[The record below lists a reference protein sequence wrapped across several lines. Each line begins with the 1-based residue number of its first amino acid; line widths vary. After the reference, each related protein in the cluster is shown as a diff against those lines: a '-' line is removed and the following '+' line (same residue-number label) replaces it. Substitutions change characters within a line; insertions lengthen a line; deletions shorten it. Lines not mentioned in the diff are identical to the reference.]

1 MAINMM
7 LSCEHPFGQEWRI
20 DKEIG
25 KGSYGVV
32 YQLSRNDAGES
43 ITSAMKW
50 IPLPGD
56 DAEIQRMYVEGLTRT
71 SVREYYE
78 KLKAGFSEEIQLLYR
93 LRGKSHVVSLEDY
106 MIIPRE
112 GENTVGYDIFIRMEL
127 LTSLEKW
134 LSKKKTITYRDIVQ
148 IGEDLCDALN
158 DCSRLSIIHRD
169 IKPDNIFVTD
179 DNRFKL
185 GDFGIARRLQRDDL
199 NASQRVGSLGYMSP
213 EVFHAQSY
221 DLRADLYSL
230 GLVLYKLVND
240 RREPFSPPAP
250 EVVTPQMANK
260 ANETRLSGSVLL
272 KPERIPDSLVRL
284 WDIIQ
289 KACEYQPSNRYQ
301 TPLEMKK
308 ALHSIESLSALD
320 EPLELYHRDVETEKD
335 EKEEINPPSSSS
347 AVNGTRHRTPSSSYD
362 LNQTSPRTS
371 TSNNR
376 GGSIPQPSKTIP
388 PSGSTETIIK
398 TIPVKWIVIASVAAL
413 LLIGGILF
421 AVLRGSGLGGII
433 PTKWTIKANKISETS
448 VTLSWNDGPTRN
460 VVSSCFQN
468 ETQVRQEIAASS
480 PLTISGLTPGKEY
493 LFKLSAGTESTQL
506 SVNTANEITA
516 SQIPLIQRVDLFSI
530 KVNYLENESLTHV
543 DGSYFDHIS
552 DKILHLRS
560 GPASAQ
566 IASQTIWIL
575 FSSISNSRPV
585 ELVMSLETSDEAV
598 FSRSAVLNLSDSS
611 TSVTYRVAL
620 DELLGD
626 VYACYHSWPREE
638 CTLHLFLDGMSVYET
653 TIRLE
658 SGN

>member
-1 MAINMM
+1 MAINMT

-56 DAEIQRMYVEGLTRT
+56 DAEIQRMYAEGTRT
-71 SVREYYE
+71 TVREYYE
-78 KLKAGFSEEIQLLYR
+78 KLRAGFSEEIQLLYR
-93 LRGKSHVVSLEDY
+93 LRGNSHVVSLEDY
-106 MIIPRE
+106 KIIPRE
-112 GENTVGYDIFIRMEL
+112 GENAVGYDIFIRMEL

-148 IGEDLCDALN
+148 IGEDLCDALY

-240 RREPFSPPAP
+240 RREPFAPPAP
-250 EVVTPQMANK
+250 EVVTSQMANK
-260 ANETRLSGSVLL
+260 ANETRLSGSALP
-272 KPERIPDSLVRL
+272 KPERIPDSLERL

-301 TPLEMKK
+301 TPFEMKK

-347 AVNGTRHRTPSSSYD
+347 AINGTRHRTPSSSYD

-376 GGSIPQPSKTIP
+376 GGSIPQPSKPIT

-421 AVLRGSGLGGII
+421 AVLRGSGSGGII
-433 PTKWTIKANKISETS
+433 PIKWTIKANKISETS
-448 VTLSWNDGPTRN
+448 VTLSWNDGPTKN
-460 VVSSCFQN
+460 VVCSCFQN
-468 ETQVRQEIAASS
+468 ETQVRQELAASS

-493 LFKLSAGTESTQL
+493 LFKLSAETESAQL
-506 SVNTANEITA
+506 SVTTANENTT

-530 KVNYLENESLTHV
+530 KVKYLENESLAHV

-552 DKILHLRS
+552 DNILHLRS

-585 ELVMSLETSDEAV
+585 ELVMSLETSDKMV
-598 FSRSAVLNLSDSS
+598 FSRSAVLNLSVSS

-638 CTLHLFLDGMSVYET
+638 GTLHLFLDGMSVYET